1 MFALAI
7 EFLTG
12 RYVATAFNDRG
23 RAEWP
28 PHPAR
33 VFSALVATHF
43 EEPEPA
49 ARAALEWLEQ
59 QGPPALLASEAFERE
74 VHTVFVPVND
84 QAGEPDYRVRQ
95 ARTFPSV
102 TPDQPRVVFIWPDA
116 APSLATASAIDQ
128 LASRVV
134 RLGHSSSLVSVRV
147 LEGPVEPNWQ
157 PGDRGHLR
165 LRVVG
170 PGQLEDLERRFAIHR
185 ETEPRV
191 MPAAFQLYGSRPSGH
206 EPTRATSV
214 FSGDWLIFRRVA
226 GPALPMVS
234 AAGVAR
240 GVRKVLLSMF
250 GEAPIPEVI
259 SGHRADRSPSDGSHL
274 AIVPLPFVGHV
285 HADGA
290 LQGVALVVP
299 RAAGEQDRRALFA
312 GVARWEASVRR
323 ETAGVPE
330 DTPVLPVHLGAAGIL
345 SLMRLDAS
353 VVPHT
358 LRASTWCRAS
368 RRWVT
373 ATPVALDRNPG
384 DLRSRDRRRLDQ
396 AVAEAEDVVRSA
408 CQHVGLPS
416 PSMVAIL
423 PGVPLAGVAK
433 ARHFPPFPGGEGRVQ
448 RVLVH
453 LAIEFAEP
461 VAGPVLLG
469 AGRYVGL
476 GLLRPV
482 DHD

>member
-1 MFALAI
+1 M
-7 EFLTG
+7 
-12 RYVATAFNDRG
+12 
-23 RAEWP
+23 
-28 PHPAR
+28 R
-33 VFSALVATHF
+33 VF
-43 EEPEPA
+43 
-49 ARAALEWLEQ
+49 
-59 QGPPALLASEAFERE
+59 
-74 VHTVFVPVND
+74 
-84 QAGEPDYRVRQ
+84 
-95 ARTFPSV
+95 
-102 TPDQPRVVFIWPDA
+102 
-116 APSLATASAIDQ
+116 
-128 LASRVV
+128 
-134 RLGHSSSLVSVRV
+134 
-147 LEGPVEPNWQ
+147 EGPVEPNWQ

-170 PGQLEDLERRFAIHR
+170 AGQLEDLERRFAIHR

-191 MPAAFQLYGSRPSGH
+191 MPAAFQLYGSRPSGR

-214 FSGDWLIFRRVA
+214 FSGDWLAFRRVA

-234 AAGVAR
+234 AVGVAR

-259 SGHRADRSPSDGSHL
+259 SGHRADRSPSDGPHL
-274 AIVPLPFVGHV
+274 AIVPLPFVGNV

-299 RAAGEQDRRALFA
+299 RAAAEQDRRALFA
-312 GVARWEASVRR
+312 AVARWEASVRR
-323 ETAGVPE
+323 ENATVPE

-345 SLMRLDAS
+345 SLMRLDVS

-358 LRASTWCRAS
+358 LRASTWCRGS

-384 DLRSRDRRRLDQ
+384 DLRSRDRRRLEQ

-408 CQHVGLPS
+408 CQYVGLPS

-423 PGVPLAGVAK
+423 PSVPLAGVAK
-433 ARHFPPFPGGEGRVQ
+433 ARDFPPFPGGGGRVQ

-461 VAGPVLLG
+461 VIGPVLLG